1 MKTLFT
7 YILAICIA
15 SFVGA
20 GLMESALQ
28 SIDKREQTLQVHYE
42 SIGIYSSN
50 GNW

>member
-20 GLMESALQ
+20 GLMESALT
-28 SIDKREQTLQVHYE
+28 SIEKREQSLIVYYND
-42 SIGIYSSN
+42 IGF
-50 GNW
+50 